1 MLKVSAGT
9 KGVQQ
14 LLVER
19 CQESVT
25 TCSQMAAQ
33 SRAARAAEL
42 AALSNRF
49 KNGILRDNASS
60 IDEAVVRAAQG
71 FNSHDFTFVLY

>member
-1 MLKVSAGT
+1 M
-9 KGVQQ
+9 QQ
-14 LLVER
+14 LLAER
-19 CQESVT
+19 CQGSVT

-49 KNGILRDNASS
+49 KNGILHDDASS
-60 IDEAVVRAAQG
+60 SDEAVVSAAHN
-71 FNSHDFTFVLY
+71 FIHKLNLILLDHYSILI